1 MINDK
6 LIEYAR
12 EKIPD
17 EFRFYLNE
25 KNNLQCASFISSTQN
40 ELRIMKAHKENTK
53 FTGLKVNG
61 LDDLIIALEN
71 FEKENVFV
79 INIRS
84 KLYSFK
90 IYSDENNNTL
100 LGVIILKLKKKTAE
114 EIRFGREILGI
125 TTPPPDIED
134 D

>member
-17 EFRFYLNE
+17 EFRSYLNE

-90 IYSDENNNTL
+90 IYSDENNNTS

>member
-17 EFRFYLNE
+17 EFRSYLNE

-53 FTGLKVNG
+53 FSGLKVNG

-71 FEKENVFV
+71 YEKENVFV

>member
-17 EFRFYLNE
+17 EFRSYLNE

-100 LGVIILKLKKKTAE
+100 LGVIILILKKKTAE

>member
-17 EFRFYLNE
+17 EFRSYLNE

-53 FTGLKVNG
+53 FSGLKVNG

-100 LGVIILKLKKKTAE
+100 LGVITLKLKKKTAE

>member
-12 EKIPD
+12 EKIPG
-17 EFRFYLNE
+17 EFRSYLNE
-25 KNNLQCASFISSTQN
+25 KNNFQCASFISSTKD

-61 LDDLIIALEN
+61 LDELIITLEN
-71 FEKENVFV
+71 FEKENVLV
-79 INIRS
+79 INIRNKS
-84 KLYSFK
+84 YSFK
-90 IYSDENNNTL
+90 IYSDENNDTL
-100 LGVIILKLKKKTAE
+100 LGVIILKLNKKTAE
-114 EIRFGREILGI
+114 EIRFCREILGI

-134 D
+134 E

>member
-17 EFRFYLNE
+17 EFRLYLNE
-25 KNNLQCASFISSTQN
+25 KNNLQCASFISSAQN
-40 ELRIMKAHKENTK
+40 ELRIMKAHKANTK

-84 KLYSFK
+84 KSYSFK
-90 IYSDENNNTL
+90 IYSDENNDTL

>member
-12 EKIPD
+12 EKIPG
-17 EFRFYLNE
+17 EFRSYLNE
-25 KNNLQCASFISSTQN
+25 KNNLQCASFISSAQN
-40 ELRIMKAHKENTK
+40 ELRIMKAHKVNTK

-84 KLYSFK
+84 KSYSFK
-90 IYSDENNNTL
+90 IYSDENNDTL

>member
-17 EFRFYLNE
+17 EFRSYLNE

-53 FTGLKVNG
+53 FSGLKVNG

>member
-17 EFRFYLNE
+17 EFRSYLNE

>member
-17 EFRFYLNE
+17 EFRSYLNE

-125 TTPPPDIED
+125 TTPPPDRED
-134 D
+134 E

>member
-17 EFRFYLNE
+17 EFRSYLNE
-25 KNNLQCASFISSTQN
+25 KNNLQCASFISSAQN

-53 FTGLKVNG
+53 FSGLKVNG

-125 TTPPPDIED
+125 TT
-134 D
+134 

>member
-17 EFRFYLNE
+17 EFRSYLNE
-25 KNNLQCASFISSTQN
+25 ENNLQCASFISSAQN

-53 FTGLKVNG
+53 FSGLKVNG

>member
-17 EFRFYLNE
+17 EFRSYLNE

-61 LDDLIIALEN
+61 LDDLIIVLEN

>member
-17 EFRFYLNE
+17 EFRSYLNE
-25 KNNLQCASFISSTQN
+25 KNNLQCASFISSAQN
-40 ELRIMKAHKENTK
+40 ELRIMKAHKVNTK

-84 KLYSFK
+84 KSYSFK
-90 IYSDENNNTL
+90 IYSDENNDTL

>member
-6 LIEYAR
+6 LIEYER

-17 EFRFYLNE
+17 EFRSYLNE

-61 LDDLIIALEN
+61 LDDLIIVLEN

-125 TTPPPDIED
+125 TTPPLI
-134 D
+134 

>member
-17 EFRFYLNE
+17 EFRSYLNE
-25 KNNLQCASFISSTQN
+25 KNNLQCASFISSAQN

-53 FTGLKVNG
+53 FSGLKVNG

>member
-1 MINDK
+1 M
-6 LIEYAR
+6 
-12 EKIPD
+12 
-17 EFRFYLNE
+17 
-25 KNNLQCASFISSTQN
+25 
-40 ELRIMKAHKENTK
+40 
-53 FTGLKVNG
+53 KVNG

>member
-6 LIEYAR
+6 LIEYER

-17 EFRFYLNE
+17 EFRSYLNE

-61 LDDLIIALEN
+61 LDDLIIVLEN

>member
-17 EFRFYLNE
+17 EFRSYLNE

-53 FTGLKVNG
+53 FSGLKVNG

-125 TTPPPDIED
+125 TTPSPDIED

>member
-17 EFRFYLNE
+17 EFRSYLNE

-90 IYSDENNNTL
+90 IYLDENNNTL